1 MVGIYIEPEKT
12 KGGLILSTGAIKESV
27 WQGTVGLVLKKRK
40 TAFNDE
46 PETGTYFHGYDVNVG
61 NWVVFRSGDA
71 RASGS
76 MAWIAAWSRTRCSTW
91 WSTTVT

>member
-46 PETGTYFHGYDVNVG
+46 PKPAPIST
-61 NWVVFRSGDA
+61 
-71 RASGS
+71 AS
-76 MAWIAAWSRTRCSTW
+76 THFP
-91 WSTTVT
+91 